1 VNDPDEMRALVEL
14 GVDGLVTDEPALAR
28 EVCGPLT

>member
-1 VNDPDEMRALVEL
+1 MAALIDL

-28 EVCGPLT
+28 AVAASRLDLAA